1 MKMDFNELKTTITE
15 NESKKI
21 LDMFSILLREQSEYL
36 KDTRAKS
43 VKETIS
49 QACFISL
56 GLCGEADGIF
66 FPNAQFKFKNT
77 KMKFCCLCIHNNK
90 PAICYKYETIG
101 GYFFKTLEGLIYS
114 NEEIETKRN
123 LSLQIAVITDN
134 LKLLNSIQQV
144 KKSDGSTYQNLCKNF
159 ISSLDNFKMTID
171 NDIMQISAIEQSN
184 NSSIYYSDRIYITDF
199 HNVNE
204 KLTPADIMEMIK
216 EYINIYIEQKN
227 LIETKLKRLHKEAR
241 EIEKLFDE
249 LLAKQDNMINKDFF
263 REYIK
268 ANLYKL

>member
-1 MKMDFNELKTTITE
+1 MNLNELKTTITE
-15 NESKKI
+15 NESKNI
-21 LDMFSILLREQSEYL
+21 LNMFSILLREQSNYL

-77 KMKFCCLCIHNNK
+77 KMKFCCLCIYNNK

-114 NEEIETKRN
+114 KEEIETKKQ
-123 LSLQIAVITDN
+123 LLLQIAVITDN

-144 KKSDGSTYQNLCKNF
+144 KKSDGSNYQNLCKNF
-159 ISSLDNFKMTID
+159 ISSLSDFKMTID
-171 NDIMQISAIEQSN
+171 NDIIQISAIEQFS
-184 NSSIYYSDRIYITDF
+184 NSSIYYSDRIFVTDF

-204 KLTPADIMEMIK
+204 NLTPADIMEMIK
-216 EYINIYIEQKN
+216 EYINIYIEQKKI
-227 LIETKLKRLHKEAR
+227 IETKLKCLHKEAR
-241 EIEKLFDE
+241 KIEKLFDE
-249 LLAKQDNMINKDFF
+249 LLAKQEKMINKDFF

>member
-1 MKMDFNELKTTITE
+1 MKMNLNELKTTITE
-15 NESKKI
+15 NEAKNI
-21 LDMFSILLREQSEYL
+21 LKMFEMLLKEQPNFL

-43 VKETIS
+43 VKETIN

-56 GLCGEADGIF
+56 GLCAEADGIF

-77 KMKFCCLCIHNNK
+77 KMKFCCLCIYNNK
-90 PAICYKYETIG
+90 PSICYEYETIG

-123 LSLQIAVITDN
+123 LSIQIEIITDN

-144 KKSDGSTYQNLCKNF
+144 KKSDGSNYQNLSKNF
-159 ISSLDNFKMTID
+159 ISSLSDFKMTID
-171 NDIMQISAIEQSN
+171 DNIIQISAIEQSN
-184 NSSIYYSDRIYITDF
+184 NSSIYYSDRIFITDF
-199 HNVNE
+199 HNANE
-204 KLTPADIMEMIK
+204 NLTPADIMEMIK
-216 EYINIYIEQKN
+216 EYINIYIEQKKI
-227 LIETKLKRLHKEAR
+227 IETKLKRLHKEAR

-263 REYIK
+263 REYIR

>member
-1 MKMDFNELKTTITE
+1 MNLNELKTTITE
-15 NESKKI
+15 NEVKNI
-21 LDMFSILLREQSEYL
+21 LNMFSILLREQSDYL

-43 VKETIS
+43 VKETIN

-101 GYFFKTLEGLIYS
+101 GYFFKNLENLIYS
-114 NEEIETKRN
+114 SEEIETKRN
-123 LSLQIAVITDN
+123 LSLQIAIITDN

-144 KKSDGSTYQNLCKNF
+144 KKSDGSNYQNLCKNF
-159 ISSLDNFKMTID
+159 TCSLSDFKMVID
-171 NDIMQISAIEQSN
+171 NNIINISAIEQSN
-184 NSSIYYSDRIYITDF
+184 NSSRYYSDRIYITDF
-199 HNVNE
+199 HNANDNI
-204 KLTPADIMEMIK
+204 TPDDIMEMIK
-216 EYINIYIEQKN
+216 EYINIYIDQIN

-249 LLAKQDNMINKDFF
+249 LLTKQDNMINKDFF

>member
-1 MKMDFNELKTTITE
+1 MDFNELKTTITE
-15 NESKKI
+15 NESKNI
-21 LDMFSILLREQSEYL
+21 LNMFEMLLKEQSNYL

-43 VKETIS
+43 VKETIN

-66 FPNAQFKFKNT
+66 FPNAQFNFKNT
-77 KMKFCCLCIHNNK
+77 KMKFCCLCIYNNK

-101 GYFFKTLEGLIYS
+101 GYFFKNLEGLIYS

-144 KKSDGSTYQNLCKNF
+144 KKSDGSNYQNLCKNF
-159 ISSLDNFKMTID
+159 ISSLSNFKMTID
-171 NDIMQISAIEQSN
+171 NNIIQISAIEQSS

-199 HNVNE
+199 HNVNDNI
-204 KLTPADIMEMIK
+204 TPDDIMEMIR
-216 EYINIYIEQKN
+216 EYINIYIEQKKI
-227 LIETKLKRLHKEAR
+227 IETKLKRLHKEAR